1 MKEIYF
7 KNLQIFDYEGSG
19 EPLVFV
25 HAFPLSSEM
34 WNPQTEYF
42 SGKFRVIT
50 YDVRGL
56 GKSKTDNNQF
66 TMETY
71 ADDFLSVLNHL
82 NLDKVIACGLSMG
95 GYILQR
101 VYMKNPETF
110 KALVLADTRSER
122 DDNNG
127 LINRSNAIENL
138 KAGKRKQ
145 FTSEFLQKLVCQKS
159 YENPGIRNFLENIID
174 RNSTDGV
181 CGAQLALATRVD
193 STEYLKDFMIPVL
206 ILVGENDILTPVS
219 SAESMNNRIPDS
231 EMKIIKNSGHLSNI
245 ENSEEFNRCLSVF
258 LEKFV

>member
-7 KNLQIFDYEGSG
+7 NNLKISDYEGSG
-19 EPLVFV
+19 KPLVFI

-42 SGKFRVIT
+42 SSKFRVIT

-56 GKSKTDNNQF
+56 GKSKSEHNQF

-71 ADDFLSVLNHL
+71 ANDLLSVLNHL
-82 NLDKVIACGLSMG
+82 NLEDVFACGLSMG

-101 VYMKNPETF
+101 AYIKKPESF

-127 LINRSNAIENL
+127 LINRSNVIENL

-145 FTSEFLQKLVCQKS
+145 FISEFLQKLVNKKS
-159 YENPGIRNFLENIID
+159 YENPLIRNFLENIIEG
-174 RNSTDGV
+174 NSTEGI
-181 CGAQLALATRVD
+181 CGAQLALATRINA
-193 STEYLKDFMIPVL
+193 TEYLRDFKVPVL

-219 SAESMNNRIPDS
+219 SAESMKSRIPES

-245 ENSEEFNRCLSVF
+245 ENTEEFNRCLSEF